1 MKKFESAGAI
11 IVALLIASIFYFVSF
26 NKDEKAISFDSS
38 SATANT
44 NSAQESE
51 QNAPVNT
58 SNNMEELK
66 VEVVKE
72 GSGEG
77 AKNGDKVSVHYVG
90 TLTDGTKFD
99 SSRDRGMAFEFP
111 LGSGFVIQGWD
122 KGVLG
127 MKVGEVRKLTIPP
140 ALGYGPAGVPGA
152 IPGNAILIFE
162 VELLKIN

>member
-11 IVALLIASIFYFVSF
+11 IVALLIGTVFYLISF
-26 NKDEKAISFDSS
+26 NKDEASVSFDSS

-44 NSAQESE
+44 AQSSE
-51 QNAPVNT
+51 TNQ
-58 SNNMEELK
+58 NNMDELK
-66 VEVVKE
+66 IEVVKE